1 MAGPEGVLVIDK
13 PHGITSFDVVRRVR
27 KAVKLSRVGHVGTL
41 DPIATGILPVCLNRA
56 TKIVPFLV
64 KGEKRYQAALKLG
77 IETDTQ
83 DCTGKVVCQRQV
95 PVLEELYVREVL
107 QGFTGTSE
115 QIPPMYSAVKVNGIP
130 LYRLARKGLAVPRG
144 PREVTIY
151 RLDVV
156 MVRLP
161 YVSFEVTC
169 SAGTYIRTLCA
180 DIGEALGC
188 GAHLVELR
196 RTGSGQFSIEDCLSL
211 EDVMILSKVGTLEDR
226 IIPLGE
232 ALRGFPKIVVGDATC
247 ESIRQ
252 GRGVS
257 VFDLKKA
264 SIPSQMTGGCMK
276 VLSRR
281 GDLVAIV
288 EPLVNFGR
296 LDAADGRT
304 SALKLVRVFAA
315 S

>member
-13 PHGITSFDVVRRVR
+13 PYGMTSFDVVRRVR
-27 KAVKLSRVGHVGTL
+27 KVVKLSRVGHVGTL

-56 TKIVPFLV
+56 TKIAPFLV
-64 KGEKRYQAALKLG
+64 KGEKHYQATLKLG
-77 IETDTQ
+77 VETDTQ

-95 PVLEELYVREVL
+95 PVLEEQYIQKVL
-107 QGFTGTSE
+107 EGFTGTSE
-115 QIPPMYSAVKVNGIP
+115 QTPPMYSAVKVNGTP
-130 LYRLARKGLAVPRG
+130 LYRLARRGLDVPRG

-156 MVRLP
+156 TVRLP
-161 YVSFEVTC
+161 YVSLEVTC

-180 DIGEALGC
+180 DIGEAIGC
-188 GAHLVELR
+188 GAHLVELK

-232 ALRGFPKIVVGDATC
+232 ALRDFPKIVVGDSTC
-247 ESIRQ
+247 ESIRH